1 MARRNEGRET
11 ITELR
16 NWDRGQAASERL
28 AGKILS
34 YEGFDNVDPSH
45 PTGGPDGGKDFVC
58 FFNGKKWIGA
68 VYFPNGEKTY
78 LELCRYYGKI
88 DKEAADFYYNCY
100 LESCDNQI
108 DNSKTKK
115 LGSPS

>member
-1 MARRNEGRET
+1 MKKEILKTAEDICNLNRIRC
-11 ITELR
+11 ELFKEEKENIINNKIQNNLLIER
-16 NWDRGQAASERL
+16 TLDRYMDL
-28 AGKILS
+28 T
-34 YEGFDNVDPSH
+34 D
-45 PTGGPDGGKDFVC
+45 
-58 FFNGKKWIGA
+58 
-68 VYFPNGEKTY
+68 FPNGEKTY

-115 LGSPS
+115 LGFPS

>member
-1 MARRNEGRET
+1 MKKEILKTAEDICNLNKIRC
-11 ITELR
+11 ELFKEEKENIINNKIQNNLLIER
-16 NWDRGQAASERL
+16 TLDRYMDL
-28 AGKILS
+28 A
-34 YEGFDNVDPSH
+34 D
-45 PTGGPDGGKDFVC
+45 
-58 FFNGKKWIGA
+58 
-68 VYFPNGEKTY
+68 FPNGEKTY

-115 LGSPS
+115 LGFPS